1 VEYLGEICA
10 LSAALVWSFSVILF
24 KSSEAASPTAMN
36 LFKNVV
42 ATALLA
48 VTVPLLGV
56 GIDWQ
61 RPALDW
67 AALIASGVL
76 GIAVADT
83 LLFVALR
90 RLGAARLAVCEC
102 AYAPSIVALSVVF
115 LNEPL
120 STAFLVGGV
129 LVVGGV
135 TLATTE
141 RRAVDPTQPAPE
153 ADGVT
158 VGHDLT
164 AVAAGV
170 AAMITMAVGVILTKP
185 VLERGHLVE
194 VTLVRTA
201 AGVAGQLVF
210 IGLRPRHREAFGVFR
225 QRRVWRTLLP
235 GSILGTYVAMLFW
248 LGGFKWADASVAA
261 VLNQLSSV
269 FTIALAWLILGEQL
283 TGRRT
288 LGALAAVGG
297 AVLVILTGA

>member
-24 KSSEAASPTAMN
+24 KSSEAVSPTAMN

-48 VTVPLLGV
+48 ATVLVLGI

-61 RPALDW
+61 RPLLDW

-102 AYAPSIVALSVVF
+102 AYAPSIVFLSVVF
-115 LNEPL
+115 LSEPI
-120 STAFLVGGV
+120 TMAFLVGGV

-141 RRAVDPTQPAPE
+141 RRPVDPTQPAPE

-158 VGHDLT
+158 VGNDLT
-164 AVAAGV
+164 AVVAGV
-170 AAMITMAVGVILTKP
+170 MAMITMAVGVILTKP

-269 FTIALAWLILGEQL
+269 FTIGLAWLILGEQL

-288 LGALAAVGG
+288 VGALAAVGG